1 MGMITQEAYFRQRV
15 LNYAAKHGVTAAAI
29 QYHMSRKTV
38 HKWKKRY
45 DGTVESLQDLPR
57 TPHHFPRQQ
66 TSAELKL
73 VKRYANLRVFVWYM
87 YSCWEYSIRITRS
100 IACFLTGSTSSKPPG
115 NFSSMESMMP
125 GGVQNQGPLI
135 FFLAP
140 TAFVFFL
147 SAVSGAAGIIVL
159 VIFLFSFR
167 CRLPA
172 NDFNID
178 PGKLLCG
185 YLETHPNKSKSW
197 ISKAFARKPRLFFS

>member
-15 LNYAAKHGVTAAAI
+15 LNYVAKHGVTAAAI

-87 YSCWEYSIRITRS
+87 YSCWEYSLLITRS
-100 IACFLTGSTSSKPPG
+100 ISCFLTGSASSKPPG
-115 NFSSMESMMP
+115 NFSSMESMMQ
-125 GGVQNQGPLI
+125 GGVQNQGPLV

-140 TAFVFFL
+140 VAFVFFL
-147 SAVSGAAGIIVL
+147 SAVAGAAEIIFL
-159 VIFLFSFR
+159 VIFLFLFC

-172 NDFNID
+172 HDFISD
-178 PGKLLCG
+178 SGKHLCG
-185 YLETHPNKSKSW
+185 YLETYPNKSKSW
-197 ISKAFARKPRLFFS
+197 ISKTFARKPRLFFS